1 MPSGDVQDRPR
12 TDAPRA
18 VRHHLRILVHRLLHG
33 HHHHV
38 RNPAVGGFFFMTVF
52 MLGLAIPYHA
62 GEPRYLNR
70 QLAVGKAGAIV
81 GSFGFLYAVCVTVEG
96 HRFLAPAKTRGRF
109 CLLSSCRSR
118 GAARLRSS
126 PAKRAWKQL

>member
-18 VRHHLRILVHRLLHG
+18 VRHHLGILVHRLLHG

-96 HRFLAPAKTRGRF
+96 QVASWRRPRQAAGSVYFPRAAVEERLA
-109 CLLSSCRSR
+109 
-118 GAARLRSS
+118 
-126 PAKRAWKQL
+126 